1 MALALK
7 RQGITNVRPLAGG
20 LEGWLET
27 RVSRRVER
35 ALMRPSLPLND
46 EDCFVVHPVLFSN
59 LSRHKLL
66 ELHAGVSSNE
76 AADKSYESY

>member
-7 RQGITNVRPLAGG
+7 RQGITDVRPLAGG

-35 ALMRPSLPLND
+35 ALTRPSLPLND
-46 EDCFVVHPVLFSN
+46 EDCFVVNLILFSN
-59 LSRHKLL
+59 LPQMVVVFCRVFHHRIADVSR
-66 ELHAGVSSNE
+66 
-76 AADKSYESY
+76 